1 MNILNLA
8 ELTDLEVDRNIKEIK
23 DKISTDL
30 FIPVHHYQR
39 NEIVQFADYTG
50 DSLELSRVS
59 AQTKAK
65 YIVFCGVYFM
75 AEIAR
80 VLSSE
85 EKMVFMPNRDAGCP
99 LAEHGNL
106 SDIRFVWD
114 RLQMIHQNEWIPVTY
129 ANSHADVKAFCGRYD
144 GLVCT
149 SSNVKKVFQTILN
162 DNKRIFFMPDK
173 NLGVNTAVSL
183 GMENDFAVVDRESAS
198 SMEAVERKRIAIW
211 NGYCYVHTVFTVER
225 VKLFRERDPEFRI
238 IVHPEC
244 NPDVVREADV
254 VGSTS
259 FLKRTIEESEPG
271 SKWVVG
277 TETIFVNRLKEVHED
292 KVIEPLDRSVCLNMS
307 MNRRRDLLKILMAIQ
322 QQDFSQAIVVP
333 PDVRDDAKKAISRML
348 EIS

>member
-1 MNILNLA
+1 MINLA
-8 ELTDLEVDRNIKEIK
+8 EMTDLEVDKNIKEIR
-23 DKISTDL
+23 DKIGSDL
-30 FIPVHHYQR
+30 YIPVHHYQR
-39 NEIVQFADYTG
+39 DEIVQFADYTG

-80 VLSSE
+80 VLASK

-106 SDIRFVWD
+106 SDIELVWEG
-114 RLQMIHQNEWIPVTY
+114 LQKIHQDEWIPVTY
-129 ANSHADVKAFCGRYD
+129 ANSHADVKAFCGKYG

-162 DNKRIFFMPDK
+162 DGKRIYFMPDK

-183 GMENDFAVVDRESAS
+183 GMEKDFAVVDRESAS
-198 SMEAVERKRIAIW
+198 SKDDVKGKRIAVW
-211 NGYCYVHTVFTVER
+211 NGYCYVHTVFTLDR
-225 VKLFRERDPEFRI
+225 VKLFREKDPEFRI

-259 FLKRTIEESEPG
+259 LIKKMIEESKPG

-277 TETIFVNRLKEVHED
+277 TETIFVNRLKKVHAD
-292 KVIEPLDRSVCLNMS
+292 KVVEPLDRSVCLNMS

-322 QQDFSQAIVVP
+322 QKDFSQAIVVP
-333 PDVRDDAKKAISRML
+333 PDVCDEAKKAISRML